1 VGVGQRVGDGEGVMK
16 GNAGGGVTGEDGI
29 SVYMCLDLFL
39 LHFM

>member
-1 VGVGQRVGDGEGVMK
+1 MVNGVMK